1 MTMLEMVLTIGLAA
15 GVNHLMQA
23 LPFLIF
29 GRRSQTGE
37 MKSPHPFIVGF
48 GEFLPPAIMWL
59 LV

>member
-37 MKSPHPFIVGF
+37 MKSPHPFIVG
-48 GEFLPPAIMWL
+48 LIKDM
-59 LV
+59 V